1 MSETPSP
8 VALVS
13 GGSRGIGRAIV
24 HRLAHDG
31 YDVAF
36 CYRSSEDSAQEL
48 EKEVARLGRRAVPTR
63 VDVADAD
70 GVRAWVRGTE
80 DELGPIDAV
89 VTSAG
94 VTKDGALALMP
105 DENWHSVLDVNLD
118 GMYNV
123 CRSAIFEMMKS
134 KSGVIVN
141 LSSVAGVHGHAR
153 QTNYAAAKAGIIG
166 FTRSLAKEVGPYG
179 IRANVVAPGYIDT
192 DMTAVLSPKVTE
204 DAVGRTALRRM
215 GRAGEVADLVSFL
228 VSPARPTSPGR
239 CWRSTAAS
247 RSEPHRKGGHPTWPG
262 NHPAGTSP
270 CAAPTRGSPTTTC

>member
-36 CYRSSEDSAQEL
+36 CYRSSEDSAREL

-228 VSPARPTSPGR
+228 VSPR
-239 CWRSTAAS
+239 AAYITGTVL
-247 RSEPHRKGGHPTWPG
+247 EIDGGI
-262 NHPAGTSP
+262 SL
-270 CAAPTRGSPTTTC
+270 